1 VQAIAACAGCRWSV
15 PTPDYGIDLTLRRV
29 RRTGAHWGEMGIP
42 LDLQL
47 RSTRSEAPT
56 GEFVPFDLDIRTY
69 DTLRRASLNSPA
81 LLLVLV
87 LPHEPDKWLAHSET
101 RLELYHC
108 AYWLSLRG
116 FPRTRNTRSVRVR
129 IPRRNQF
136 SPVELER
143 IMEAIHQRT
152 AP

>member
-1 VQAIAACAGCRWSV
+1 VQAVAACAGCSCAR
-15 PTPDYGIDLTLRRV
+15 PEPDYGCDLTLRRV
-29 RRTGAHWGEMGIP
+29 RRTDTHWTEMGVP

-47 RSTRSEAPT
+47 RSTARDT
-56 GEFVPFDLDIRTY
+56 IDGDFVPFDLDIRTY
-69 DTLRRASLNSPA
+69 DSLRRTSLNSPA

-87 LPHEPDKWLAHSET
+87 LPCEPNKWLVHSET
-101 RLELYHC
+101 RLEFDHC

-116 FPRTRNTRSVRVR
+116 LPRTRNTRSIRVQ

-136 SPVELER
+136 SPTELER
-143 IMEAIHQRT
+143 IMEALHQRT